1 MKRFYKQA
9 EAGTAPGGYVIRLDG
24 KVIKTV
30 MQHNLILSQPLA
42 EAIAAEW
49 QAQGESIIP
58 ASMPLMQL
66 ASTMTDKCGPGPDRA
81 AMNAELVKYAASD
94 LICYFAATPEGLVK
108 RQEEHWLPLLK
119 WLQDTHGATLEPVT
133 GIKYHNQPPESL
145 ETLNKAISGL
155 SPAAFTV
162 AQAATS
168 VAGST
173 VIALA
178 LLDGYLD
185 GEGAYT
191 AATVDENWQLET
203 WGEDAQARKRLDHI
217 KRELQSIALFR
228 DLVNAA

>member
-9 EAGTAPGGYVIRLDG
+9 EAGTAPGGHVIRLDG
-24 KVIKTV
+24 KAIKTV

-49 QAQGESIIP
+49 QAQGENIIP

-66 ASTMTDKCGPGPDRA
+66 ASTMTDKCGPGPDRL

-94 LICYFAATPEGLVK
+94 LVCYFAATPEGLVK
-108 RQEEHWLPLLK
+108 RQEEHWLPLLQ
-119 WLQDTHGATLEPVT
+119 WLNDTHGATLEPVT

-145 ETLNKAISGL
+145 ERLNKAIAAL
-155 SPAAFTV
+155 PPADFTV

-168 VAGST
+168 VTGST

-185 GEGAYT
+185 GDAAYA

-217 KRELQSIALFR
+217 KRELHAIARFR